1 MVYDQPTQVTLECPQ
16 CRSYKT
22 IPRRRDIP
30 FAVRVIEL
38 LCSEC
43 VFDETEPHIERWFSA
58 PGIQLP
64 QDMNIEPLFWP
75 CSDCPP
81 IGYPTDKT
89 RCRDCLSDPDRLRE
103 DRDERRRI
111 FGEF

>member
-30 FAVRVIEL
+30 FAVRV
-38 LCSEC
+38 
-43 VFDETEPHIERWFSA
+43 
-58 PGIQLP
+58 
-64 QDMNIEPLFWP
+64 
-75 CSDCPP
+75 
-81 IGYPTDKT
+81 PTDKT
-89 RCRDCLSDPDRLRE
+89 RCRGCLSDSDRLRE